1 MRWNIRYRLHRRVIE
16 IRDAKLALRPYA
28 KTEVAGLIVAA
39 AKSFSLPPDKATAI
53 VEAEAIVSSLQSRLR

>member
-1 MRWNIRYRLHRRVIE
+1 MIE

-28 KTEVAGLIVAA
+28 KTEVAGLIAAA
-39 AKSFSLPPDKATAI
+39 AKSSSLRPDKAAAV